1 MQVTITGTLLRI
13 NEKKQTKK
21 GFVWPFVLQQPNE
34 STRAQCFLISAF
46 SDANG
51 NDPYHLF
58 DHEGSRVEAK
68 CYLNGN
74 EYQGKNGTA
83 YINELKLI
91 SLKPV

>member
-13 NEKKQTKK
+13 NEKKTTKK
-21 GFVWPFVLQQPNE
+21 GFVWPFVLQQPNDN
-34 STRAQCFLISAF
+34 SRAQCFIISAF
-46 SDANG
+46 SDING

-58 DHEGSRVEAK
+58 DHEGSRVEVK